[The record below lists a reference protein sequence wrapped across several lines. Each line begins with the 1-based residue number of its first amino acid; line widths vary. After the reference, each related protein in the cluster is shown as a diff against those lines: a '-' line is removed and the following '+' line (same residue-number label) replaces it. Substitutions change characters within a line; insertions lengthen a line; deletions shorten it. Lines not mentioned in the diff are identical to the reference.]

1 MDQEFDKVM
10 EKMPEIEVN
19 TAADWE
25 HAGVI
30 ERGIKFINQRCRST
44 WAIMPFKQLPESFVI
59 HLFFLVMWIN
69 SFPATQGISE
79 KLSPRKIIIKRSLIF
94 Y

>member
-44 WAIMPFKQLPESFVI
+44 WAIMPFKQLPKLFVI
-59 HLFFLVMWIN
+59 HLVYFCVMWIN
-69 SFPATQGISE
+69 SFPVTQGIS
-79 KLSPRKIIIKRSLIF
+79 KKKPT
-94 Y
+94 

>member
-25 HAGVI
+25 HAGEI
-30 ERGIKFINQRCRST
+30 ERGIRFINERCRST
-44 WAIMPFKQLPESFVI
+44 WAIMSFKQLP
-59 HLFFLVMWIN
+59 
-69 SFPATQGISE
+69 
-79 KLSPRKIIIKRSLIF
+79 K
-94 Y
+94 

>member
-25 HAGVI
+25 HVREI
-30 ERGIKFINQRCRST
+30 KRGIRFIEERCICT
-44 WAIMPFKQLPESFVI
+44 QYIMTFK
-59 HLFFLVMWIN
+59 
-69 SFPATQGISE
+69 
-79 KLSPRKIIIKRSLIF
+79 
-94 Y
+94 